1 MCNCIRCRIPDP
13 WLLRYR
19 SESTVFR
26 LLLKLQRLHRLCWYV
41 KAGVILSELLGLII
55 LQHLV
60 TKLACLAEVRLVLGY
75 DFLLAH
81 YLAVQRPHLTS
92 LLELHSGAV
101 GAMDSPVFEPHNVAV
116 QFELP
121 VFGHGAPPTARL
133 SAASVGYIFD

>member
-26 LLLKLQRLHRLCWYV
+26 FLLKLQRLHRLCWYV

-92 LLELHSGAV
+92 LLELHSGAF
-101 GAMDSPVFEPHNVAV
+101 GPMDSPVFEPPNVPAP
-116 QFELP
+116 FDRP
-121 VFGHGAPPTARL
+121 VSVHAPP
-133 SAASVGYIFD
+133 